1 MKNERARSDDDRDP
15 AVARA
20 KGTMSLMRWFRW
32 VASLLTVSWVL
43 SWVNG
48 LITGADGT
56 DRWWPLLSAFLW
68 AGLSVYAFV
77 TYRRTGRDLSGTRRG
92 TGRPVALR

>member
-1 MKNERARSDDDRDP
+1 MEKKRARTAGRET

-32 VASLLTVSWVL
+32 VASLLTVSWAL
-43 SWVNG
+43 SWVNS
-48 LITGADGT
+48 LITGAQGS

-77 TYRRTGRDLSGTRRG
+77 TYRRTRRDLTGARRPA
-92 TGRPVALR
+92 GRSVALR